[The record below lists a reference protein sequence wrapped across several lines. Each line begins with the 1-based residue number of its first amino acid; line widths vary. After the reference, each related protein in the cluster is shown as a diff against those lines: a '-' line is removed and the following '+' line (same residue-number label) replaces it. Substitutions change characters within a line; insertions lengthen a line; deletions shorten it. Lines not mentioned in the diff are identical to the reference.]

1 MQPPPGSWQLSAVES
16 EGNNVNIL
24 LSPPLAFLI
33 YIPIVWVIVLI
44 GKRLAGPENASEL
57 KSSIYGSG
65 EVAPKSAEA
74 PGYRSFF
81 LIAFFFAFLHLGMLV
96 LGTGG
101 RSQTEAL
108 YLVGLLVALLALM
121 LG

>member
-1 MQPPPGSWQLSAVES
+1 LAVEN

-33 YIPIVWVIVLI
+33 YIPIVLVIALV
-44 GKRLAGPENASEL
+44 GKRLAGPAHASEM

-65 EVAPKSAEA
+65 EIAPKGAEA
-74 PGYRSFF
+74 PGYRPFF

-101 RSQTEAL
+101 RSQTEAI
-108 YLVGLLVALLALM
+108 YLIGLLVGLLALM